1 MTLQRSNIGYLRFAV
16 EDALVAHLTRSV
28 ETNQIVPAY
37 TETQPTGNMIAVH
50 AIRTRKVSE
59 TDNLARYVD
68 VEIICYTYAEPK
80 RDDAHTVLMT
90 AREDHSRL
98 VSEAYDAMAQANI
111 VDLLND
117 TGVPRVVF
125 WQSFTDTDE
134 GGQADGKYVT
144 RIFATIGATPKED

>member
-1 MTLQRSNIGYLRFAV
+1 M
-16 EDALVAHLTRSV
+16 VAHLTRYV
-28 ETNQIVPAY
+28 QADQIVPAY
-37 TETQPTGNMIAVH
+37 TETQPTGNMVAVR

-68 VEIICYTYAEPK
+68 LEIICYTYAEPK
-80 RDDAHTVLMT
+80 RDDAHTILMT
-90 AREDHSRL
+90 AREDHARL
-98 VSEAYDAMAQANI
+98 VSETYDATAQADI

-125 WQSFTDTDE
+125 WQSFADTDE

-144 RIFATIGATPKED
+144 RIFATIGATPLED